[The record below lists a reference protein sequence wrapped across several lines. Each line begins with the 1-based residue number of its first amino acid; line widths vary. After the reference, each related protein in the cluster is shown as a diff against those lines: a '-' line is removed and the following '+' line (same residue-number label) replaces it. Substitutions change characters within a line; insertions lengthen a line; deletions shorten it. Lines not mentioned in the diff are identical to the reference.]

1 MTKFNFYGKAYYLM
15 YTGNAFFELLDEF
28 GEPSDIVTKILPNT
42 REAFEITCKV
52 AAVLSEQGSLVRAYM
67 GHEKTDILSA
77 EAFLATARPINL
89 IALKR
94 AVSNEIFSGANR
106 EENEEEEIDLGLLE
120 LQKKTE
126 KS

>member
-1 MTKFNFYGKAYYLM
+1 MM

-28 GEPSDIVTKILPNT
+28 GEPSDIVTEILPNT
-42 REAFEITCKV
+42 REAFETTCKV
-52 AAVLSEQGSLVRAYM
+52 AAVLSEQGALVRTYM

>member
-1 MTKFNFYGKAYYLM
+1 MTVFKFYGKTYYLM
-15 YTGNAFFELLDEF
+15 YTGNAFFDLLDEF

-42 REAFEITCKV
+42 REAFDITCKV
-52 AAVLSEQGSLVRAYM
+52 ASVLSEQGAMVRSYM
-67 GHEKTDILSA
+67 GHKKTDVLES
-77 EAFLATARPINL
+77 ETFKATARPINL

-106 EENEEEEIDLGLLE
+106 EENEEEEIDLGLQE

-126 KS
+126 RK